1 MSETTV
7 ASKQVAKSGKMSVE
21 DLTTIGLMTG
31 VLLVMSFTPLGYF
44 RTLGL
49 SISLMMIPV
58 SIGAMVIGPKAGLW
72 LGFIFGATSF
82 YQVLTAPS
90 TFTAMLMSINPFY
103 TFLVCVPTRML
114 MGWLTGLVFRLAYK
128 VDRSKTASYFVGG
141 FSAAFFNT
149 VFFMG
154 MLLICFWNTEYI
166 QGMNQDFGNL
176 NPLMFVCAF
185 VGING
190 LLEMPA
196 SCIVG
201 GLVSRAVNKS
211 LHKKRV

>member
-7 ASKQVAKSGKMSVE
+7 ANKQVAKSGKMSVG

-49 SISLMMIPV
+49 DISLMMIPV
-58 SIGAMVIGPKAGLW
+58 SIGAIVIGPKAGLW

-82 YQVLTAPS
+82 YQALTAPS
-90 TFTAMLMSINPFY
+90 PFTAMLMSINPFY

-114 MGWLTGLVFRLAYK
+114 MGWLTGLVFQLAYK

-166 QGMNQDFGNL
+166 QGMNQDLGNL

-201 GLVSRAVNKS
+201 GLVSKAVNKS